1 MTFEEKME
9 RNDPI
14 DQIEIGGIVET
25 ALNGNIGT
33 ILRLVIEGLKSD
45 YLSTSERMMAIPA
58 DRTLGRLEGLSKL
71 QDQLDYCV
79 LISRQLQ
86 EEKKEDN
93 KVKKG

>member
-1 MTFEEKME
+1 MKISERME
-9 RNDPI
+9 RNDPQ
-14 DQIEIGGIVET
+14 DQIEIGNIVKT
-25 ALNGNIGT
+25 ALSGAFGDVM
-33 ILRLVIEGLKSD
+33 RGVIEGLKSD